1 MAWWTPFLVNTGL
14 NLLSGQ
20 GVGQSLTNAGV
31 NTATGNFINQIAPN
45 FGVSMGDGL
54 LSQETVNLGQ
64 PQGMASTGSFNP
76 ALRTGFQAVEPTRG
90 MAETLAR
97 QTQNVTPDVT
107 QNLGQP
113 MTPAYRNINPALV
126 ADASKIPAEQ
136 MYVDTLASK
145 YRPPFESPQLGQSV
159 DYTGGG
165 ESPSFMGRLG
175 DYAKEG
181 IEFAKENPLLAGA
194 GALALYRGINPP
206 ERPVAPPQAPGISRG
221 GAVALG
227 QPLQVRRPR

>member
-1 MAWWTPFLVNTGL
+1 MAWWTPFAAMTGL

-20 GVGQSLTNAGV
+20 SLDQSLLNSGI
-31 NTATGNFINQIAPN
+31 NTATGNLINKIAPN
-45 FGVSMGDGL
+45 FGVNMGDGL

-126 ADASKIPAEQ
+126 ADQTKIPTEQ
-136 MYVDTLASK
+136 MYVDTLANK
-145 YRPPFESPQLGQSV
+145 YRPEFESPKLGQSAE
-159 DYTGGG
+159 YTGGG
-165 ESPSFMGRLG
+165 YEPSVMDRLG
-175 DYAKEG
+175 GFAQEG
-181 IEFAKENPLLAGA
+181 IQFAKENPLLTGL
-194 GALALYRGINPP
+194 GGLAIYRGINPP
-206 ERPVAPPQAPGISRG
+206 ERPVPPPSAGSISRG
-221 GAVALG
+221 PAISLG

>member
-14 NLLSGQ
+14 NVLSGQ
-20 GVGQSLTNAGV
+20 GLDQSLLNAGV
-31 NTATGNFINQIAPN
+31 NTATGQLLGNIAPN
-45 FGVSMGDGL
+45 FGTEAGQFGSVQNATNINPMLQTGANVATQPVSTSMMQTL
-54 LSQETVNLGQ
+54 AQNQAPSTSMMQTLSGQGQNVAENLGQ
-64 PQGMASTGSFNP
+64 Q
-76 ALRTGFQAVEPTRG
+76 
-90 MAETLAR
+90 
-97 QTQNVTPDVT
+97 
-107 QNLGQP
+107 
-113 MTPAYRNINPALV
+113 MTPAYKNINPALV

-145 YRPPFESPQLGQSV
+145 YRPQFESPQLGQSV

-181 IEFAKENPLLAGA
+181 IEFAKENPLLTGF
-194 GALALYRGINPP
+194 GALAAYRGINPP
-206 ERPVAPPQAPGISRG
+206 QRPVPPPSAPGISRG